1 MGVGLDNRFNKNLKL
16 GGDVNTLSASEA
28 AFVRAGGMLWC
39 MKEISNQR
47 WELFSLASGK
57 RRRFLIKPQ
66 SVARA
71 EDWIYALAFVSSLS
85 YNVNIHHSIA
95 RRTIG
100 ESLVFPPMCL
110 TAS

>member
-1 MGVGLDNRFNKNLKL
+1 MELDSDNRFNKNLKS
-16 GGDVNTLSASEA
+16 GGDVNTLTASEA

-47 WELFSLASGK
+47 WELFSLSRGK

-66 SVARA
+66 SVSRA

-85 YNVNIHHSIA
+85 YNVNIHHSVA

-100 ESLVFPPMCL
+100 EALAFPSMCIVG
-110 TAS
+110 